1 MSDDLLEQL
10 EQTDAPTARRGL
22 STGSLILLAGVV
34 VAVIVVGVALLRQ
47 QQAQPTSGR
56 APDFT
61 ITTFDGQEFR
71 LSEQR
76 GKIVVINFWASWC
89 TPCAYEH
96 PELLAAAQRWE
107 PKGVAFY
114 GVVYGDTEE
123 AARSFL
129 KRRGSAYPNLLD
141 LDQRVAIDY
150 GVAGVP
156 ETYVI
161 DGQGRIARKF
171 VGPVS
176 AAALAEVLGSL

>member
-1 MSDDLLEQL
+1 MNWKVLGAGFLVVAPLVVVLASGFGRDAKALPNVMEGREAPAFSLSDMDGQ
-10 EQTDAPTARRGL
+10 AV
-22 STGSLILLAGVV
+22 SLAG
-34 VAVIVVGVALLRQ
+34 LR
-47 QQAQPTSGR
+47 GR
-56 APDFT
+56 P
-61 ITTFDGQEFR
+61 
-71 LSEQR
+71 
-76 GKIVVINFWASWC
+76 VVINFWASWC

-123 AARSFL
+123 AARAFL

>member
-1 MSDDLLEQL
+1 MNWKVLGAGFLVVAPLVVVLASGFGRDPKALPNVMEGREAPAFSLSDMDGQ
-10 EQTDAPTARRGL
+10 AV
-22 STGSLILLAGVV
+22 SLAG
-34 VAVIVVGVALLRQ
+34 LR
-47 QQAQPTSGR
+47 GR
-56 APDFT
+56 P
-61 ITTFDGQEFR
+61 
-71 LSEQR
+71 
-76 GKIVVINFWASWC
+76 VVINFWASWC

>member
-1 MSDDLLEQL
+1 MNWKVLGAGFLVV
-10 EQTDAPTARRGL
+10 APL
-22 STGSLILLAGVV
+22 VV
-34 VAVIVVGVALLRQ
+34 VLASGFGRDPKAL
-47 QQAQPTSGR
+47 PNVMEGR
-56 APDFT
+56 EAPSFSLTDL
-61 ITTFDGQEFR
+61 DGQPVR
-71 LSEQR
+71 LAELR
-76 GKIVVINFWASWC
+76 GKPVVLNFWASWC

-96 PELLAAAQRWE
+96 PELLAAAQRWA
-107 PKGVAFY
+107 PQGVAFY

-123 AARSFL
+123 AARGFL

-161 DGQGRIARKF
+161 DRQGRIARKF

-176 AAALAEVLGSL
+176 AKALSDVLGSL